1 MNGQKNIPRL
11 WELTYKDIDKDI
23 RLSVYADTLAYD
35 CENGRR
41 LLAAVRFGGY
51 PEQVRAMAD
60 VIYGGGEVCM
70 DYGDRLLFFQGLRKR
85 YRQLFTNDGIYMEA
99 VLVVENDL
107 QQPSDG
113 NEDNEKEKKQLW
125 RTVYLYCDKDSG
137 EQLFEQ
143 IDATVS
149 VPLIPEFRD
158 YVIAEMEQRNYL
170 AKLEMVSSC
179 AQFDVWKL
187 LLSKDEQNI
196 IEIVEHGLETG
207 QISIPGEC
215 TEANA
220 FEKVT
225 SVSAY
230 LNRFGRSI
238 ASKIQGQFTPLFD
251 PSREQVSKEVLAVNA
266 YIQEQ
271 AGYGLYDAQLAVSE
285 AIMRSLRKNKTALCI
300 AECGTGKTKI
310 GITSLHAYQSQ
321 KGGRHFNIVLCP
333 AHLPKKW
340 LREIAETAPDSFA
353 VQVKTV
359 GELEK
364 AYEMFQQR
372 NQNCY
377 VVITKEKA
385 RDGYMRRPAVTYN
398 RRKHAFL
405 CPDCGEPVM
414 MDIYAEGIRY
424 ESEADQFFFQKE
436 NKKNHKCKNCGS
448 PLWTVLETER
458 QSRWVKIA
466 NYGLVYRTLV
476 QEHLSLIAKKVM
488 LKSARSKKAPV
499 FPKEYYEIKAIADN
513 PNIAVKPIGAR
524 PQCSLSMYISK
535 KMRGK
540 VDGLIIDELQDYNN
554 NSGQGDAMNDLLGC
568 AKRAV
573 GLTGTLIN
581 GYSQGIF
588 YLLYRVSPRLM
599 QTDGKKYTA
608 TTDFNREYGVTET
621 AYEVSDQGYHSNRRT
636 AKRKLREKQ
645 LPGVSPLVYSRFL
658 MNNAVFLS
666 LNDMGKQLP
675 EYEEIPVELRL
686 PEEVWKEYKRIEDK
700 FTDVMKYQRMI
711 AQRVMSAFMSLLT
724 VYPDQPYDM
733 EPVLD
738 PISETPLVQPKDTGT
753 PDTLNA
759 KDVWLL
765 AKVTEKI
772 ARHERVVIYTSWVRI
787 DTQERLEKL
796 FREHGISACVLRSTV
811 PTAKR
816 EEWIEKQVKN
826 GVHVLITN
834 PQLLETGLDLNDFT
848 TLIYYNI
855 SYKLFTLRQSS
866 RRSWRINQKAPRIE
880 VYFLYFK
887 GVMQHRAIRLMA
899 SKLAV
904 AGVIEGNLTDEGLAA
919 MSECQDL
926 TTLLAQELTLGL
938 KNETDGLDIGDVF
951 KNMAFLKP
959 EGEAAPET
967 IEGEAELVET
977 ITEGIEEPAPEGVP
991 AKAEAEPGRNSAA
1004 AGRTVVLDVS
1014 VQTVKRKRGARK
1026 KAPALENQLSLF
1038 DILDT
1043 ISA

>member
-1 MNGQKNIPRL
+1 M
-11 WELTYKDIDKDI
+11 
-23 RLSVYADTLAYD
+23 
-35 CENGRR
+35 
-41 LLAAVRFGGY
+41 
-51 PEQVRAMAD
+51 
-60 VIYGGGEVCM
+60 
-70 DYGDRLLFFQGLRKR
+70 
-85 YRQLFTNDGIYMEA
+85 
-99 VLVVENDL
+99 
-107 QQPSDG
+107 
-113 NEDNEKEKKQLW
+113 
-125 RTVYLYCDKDSG
+125 
-137 EQLFEQ
+137 
-143 IDATVS
+143 
-149 VPLIPEFRD
+149 
-158 YVIAEMEQRNYL
+158 
-170 AKLEMVSSC
+170 
-179 AQFDVWKL
+179 
-187 LLSKDEQNI
+187 
-196 IEIVEHGLETG
+196 
-207 QISIPGEC
+207 
-215 TEANA
+215 
-220 FEKVT
+220 
-225 SVSAY
+225 
-230 LNRFGRSI
+230 
-238 ASKIQGQFTPLFD
+238 
-251 PSREQVSKEVLAVNA
+251 
-266 YIQEQ
+266 
-271 AGYGLYDAQLAVSE
+271 
-285 AIMRSLRKNKTALCI
+285 
-300 AECGTGKTKI
+300 
-310 GITSLHAYQSQ
+310 
-321 KGGRHFNIVLCP
+321 
-333 AHLPKKW
+333 
-340 LREIAETAPDSFA
+340 
-353 VQVKTV
+353 
-359 GELEK
+359 
-364 AYEMFQQR
+364 
-372 NQNCY
+372 
-377 VVITKEKA
+377 
-385 RDGYMRRPAVTYN
+385 
-398 RRKHAFL
+398 
-405 CPDCGEPVM
+405 
-414 MDIYAEGIRY
+414 
-424 ESEADQFFFQKE
+424 
-436 NKKNHKCKNCGS
+436 
-448 PLWTVLETER
+448 
-458 QSRWVKIA
+458 KIA

-535 KMRGK
+535 KMCGK

-675 EYEEIPVELRL
+675 EYEEIPVELQL
-686 PEEVWKEYKRIEDK
+686 PEEVWKEYTHIEDK
-700 FTDVMKYQRMI
+700 FTDVMKYQKLI

-796 FREHGISACVLRSTV
+796 FREHGISACILRSTV

-951 KNMAFLKP
+951 KNMAFLKL
-959 EGEAAPET
+959 EGEAEPEA

-977 ITEGIEEPAPEGVP
+977 IAEGIEEPAPEGVP
-991 AKAEAEPGRNSAA
+991 AKAEAEPGRNSVA

-1026 KAPALENQLSLF
+1026 KVLALENQLSLF

>member
-1 MNGQKNIPRL
+1 
-11 WELTYKDIDKDI
+11 
-23 RLSVYADTLAYD
+23 
-35 CENGRR
+35 
-41 LLAAVRFGGY
+41 
-51 PEQVRAMAD
+51 
-60 VIYGGGEVCM
+60 
-70 DYGDRLLFFQGLRKR
+70 
-85 YRQLFTNDGIYMEA
+85 
-99 VLVVENDL
+99 
-107 QQPSDG
+107 
-113 NEDNEKEKKQLW
+113 
-125 RTVYLYCDKDSG
+125 
-137 EQLFEQ
+137 
-143 IDATVS
+143 
-149 VPLIPEFRD
+149 
-158 YVIAEMEQRNYL
+158 
-170 AKLEMVSSC
+170 
-179 AQFDVWKL
+179 
-187 LLSKDEQNI
+187 
-196 IEIVEHGLETG
+196 
-207 QISIPGEC
+207 
-215 TEANA
+215 
-220 FEKVT
+220 
-225 SVSAY
+225 
-230 LNRFGRSI
+230 
-238 ASKIQGQFTPLFD
+238 
-251 PSREQVSKEVLAVNA
+251 
-266 YIQEQ
+266 
-271 AGYGLYDAQLAVSE
+271 
-285 AIMRSLRKNKTALCI
+285 
-300 AECGTGKTKI
+300 
-310 GITSLHAYQSQ
+310 
-321 KGGRHFNIVLCP
+321 
-333 AHLPKKW
+333 
-340 LREIAETAPDSFA
+340 
-353 VQVKTV
+353 
-359 GELEK
+359 
-364 AYEMFQQR
+364 
-372 NQNCY
+372 
-377 VVITKEKA
+377 
-385 RDGYMRRPAVTYN
+385 
-398 RRKHAFL
+398 
-405 CPDCGEPVM
+405 
-414 MDIYAEGIRY
+414 
-424 ESEADQFFFQKE
+424 
-436 NKKNHKCKNCGS
+436 
-448 PLWTVLETER
+448 
-458 QSRWVKIA
+458 
-466 NYGLVYRTLV
+466 
-476 QEHLSLIAKKVM
+476 M
-488 LKSARSKKAPV
+488 LKSTRSKKAPV

-599 QTDGKKYTA
+599 QTDGKEYTA
-608 TTDFNREYGVTET
+608 TVDFNREYGVTET

-675 EYEEIPVELRL
+675 EYAEIPVELQL
-686 PEEVWKEYKRIEDK
+686 PEEVWKEYTHIEDK
-700 FTDVMKYQRMI
+700 FTDVMKYQKLI

-765 AKVTEKI
+765 EKVKEKI

-866 RRSWRINQKAPRIE
+866 RRSWRINQNAPRIE

>member
-1 MNGQKNIPRL
+1 MNDQKNIPRL

-41 LLAAVRFGGY
+41 HLISARFGGY

-60 VIYGGGEVCM
+60 VIYGGGEVCL
-70 DYGDRLLFFQGLRKR
+70 DCDGARLYFQGSPKR
-85 YRQLFTNDGIYMEA
+85 YRRLFTNDGLYMEA
-99 VLVVENDL
+99 TMVLENDL
-107 QQPSDG
+107 QQVEESKQ
-113 NEDNEKEKKQLW
+113 ESAAEKAPLW
-125 RTVYLYCDKDSG
+125 RTVYLYCEKDS
-137 EQLFEQ
+137 EERLFEQ
-143 IDATVS
+143 LDAAVS
-149 VPLIPEFRD
+149 VPLIPAFQD
-158 YVIAEMEQRNYL
+158 YVIAEMERQNFL
-170 AKLEMVSSC
+170 AKLEMVSSH

-187 LLSKDEQNI
+187 RLSKDERNI
-196 IEIVEHGLETG
+196 IEIVEHGLKTE

-215 TEANA
+215 TEADA
-220 FEKVT
+220 FADVT

-230 LNRFGRSI
+230 LNRFGKSI
-238 ASKIQGQFTPLFD
+238 AGKIQGQFTPLFD
-251 PSREQVSKEVLAVNA
+251 PSKESVSQEILEVNA
-266 YIQEQ
+266 YIQKQ

-285 AIMRSLRKNKTALCI
+285 AIKRSLRKNKTALCI
-300 AECGTGKTKI
+300 AECGTGKSKI
-310 GITSLHAYQSQ
+310 GVTSLHAYQSQ
-321 KGGRHFNIVLCP
+321 KGGTHFNIVLCP

-359 GELEK
+359 GEMEK
-364 AYEMFQQR
+364 AYELFQKGNR
-372 NQNCY
+372 NCY

-398 RRKHAFL
+398 RRKRAFL
-405 CPDCGEPVM
+405 CPDCGAPVM
-414 MDIYAEGIRY
+414 MDIFAEGIKC
-424 ESEADQFFFQKE
+424 ETEADQFFFQKE
-436 NKKNHKCKNCGS
+436 NKKNHKCGNCGS

-458 QSRWVKIA
+458 QSQWVKIA
-466 NYGLVYRTLV
+466 NYGFVYRTLAR
-476 QEHLSLIAKKVM
+476 EHLDLLYKKVM
-488 LKSARSKKAPV
+488 LKSARSKKEPV
-499 FPKEYYEIKAIADN
+499 FPKEYFDVKAIVDD
-513 PNIAVKPIGAR
+513 PNIAVKPAGAR
-524 PQCSLSMYISK
+524 GYCSLSMYIKK

-540 VDGLIIDELQDYNN
+540 IDGLIIDELQDYNN

-608 TTDFNREYGVTET
+608 TVDFNREYGVTESV
-621 AYEVSDQGYHSNRRT
+621 YEVSGQGYHANRRT
-636 AKRKLREKQ
+636 AKRKLRERQ

-675 EYEEIPVELRL
+675 EYEEIPVELCL
-686 PEEVWKEYKRIEDK
+686 PEDVQKEYQRVEDK
-700 FTDVMKYQRMI
+700 FTDVMKHDKMI
-711 AQRVMSAFMSLLT
+711 AQRVMSAFMGLLT
-724 VYPDQPYDM
+724 VYPDQPYGM

-738 PISETPLVQPKDTGT
+738 PYSGAPLVQPMDTWDA
-753 PDTLNA
+753 DTLNE

-765 AKVTEKI
+765 AKVKEKI
-772 ARHERVVIYTSWVRI
+772 AKHERVVVYTSWVRI

-796 FREHGISACVLRSTV
+796 FREHDISACVLRSTV

-816 EEWIEKQVKN
+816 EEWIERQVEN

-848 TLIYYNI
+848 TLVYYNI

-887 GVMQHRAIRLMA
+887 GVMQQRAIRLMA

-938 KNETDGLDIGDVF
+938 KNGTEDIGDVF
-951 KNMAFLKP
+951 KKMAFLKP
-959 EGEAAPET
+959 EGEAGA
-967 IEGEAELVET
+967 IIDGEAELVEPDAAEVT
-977 ITEGIEEPAPEGVP
+977 AAKEPV
-991 AKAEAEPGRNSAA
+991 AKADTTVILNMAA
-1004 AGRTVVLDVS
+1004 
-1014 VQTVKRKRGARK
+1014 QTAKPKSGAKK
-1026 KAPALENQLSLF
+1026 KAAVLENQLSLF
-1038 DILDT
+1038 DIWETL
-1043 ISA
+1043 SA